1 MRPSTKPSKLTKL
14 YKDYP
19 LKKSTHWV
27 PEVPGVPIVDSAEA
41 GADGSAGADDG
52 SGEAD
57 DGSAEAGADSADV
70 GAAAGVVPGFKLLG
84 IWLK

>member
-1 MRPSTKPSKLTKL
+1 MRPSTKRSKLTKL
-14 YKDYP
+14 NKDYS

-27 PEVPGVPIVDSAEA
+27 PEVPGVPIADSAE
-41 GADGSAGADDG
+41 AGADDG

-57 DGSAEAGADSADV
+57 DGSAEAVADSADV